1 MSLAEEIRTDS
12 TAEKTLSGLLF
23 TAILIY
29 WAVLLYY
36 ALTFGIPRPKLG
48 IGFLGL
54 SMLIYVLLELNKS
67 IGDRNALDISV
78 LSAAGVIS
86 IVSTAYFYTNYNALN
101 NTRIG
106 MATTTDYV
114 LGLLIFLAVIY
125 LTYRAFGL
133 PFVFV
138 VAAAIGYAY
147 FGMAMPGLLQHT
159 GLSWERLL
167 QIAVTD
173 VEGIYGNLTRITA
186 AWIALFLLFAGLMQA
201 YGAFDVMFRG
211 ALRISQHV
219 KSGVAQSAV
228 IASLIIGSISGS
240 ATANTALSGSI
251 TIPLMKE
258 HGLKAETA
266 GAIEAVASN
275 GGQIMP
281 PVMGASAFL
290 MASLLARSYGDILIA
305 AAIPGIIYFTSIM
318 FAVHFASIKE
328 LDLDRE
334 IDIDEELAEADAE
347 EVEELE
353 LPIALEAARFGL
365 PIFLLVYLLAIAQWT
380 IISAAL
386 WTVGSMVLTGVLFPI
401 CYDAIVNRTVRH
413 TVVEKIKET
422 GSGLVIGA
430 KLLAPIAIIIAALN
444 VIADLLMSTGVP
456 SKLTLTLMELS
467 GGIMLVALLLAVI
480 LCIIL
485 GLGMPTIAAY
495 LIVALL
501 VAPSLIDTFG
511 IPELPAHF
519 FVLYAANLSTITPP
533 IAAGIVVATGI
544 AQSNFW
550 RTSLQAIKISAPI
563 FVLPFMFAYNPE
575 IVTASVGLTSFLSGA
590 IGLLGALF
598 MIYGLNHPLT
608 HLETRLEYVLR
619 FGYLAMGI
627 LIMVY
632 PGFIPRLSLSA
643 VAVVV
648 FVISSA
654 KRRAN
659 LLEKLSLTPFLKSD

>member
-1 MSLAEEIRTDS
+1 
-12 TAEKTLSGLLF
+12 
-23 TAILIY
+23 
-29 WAVLLYY
+29 
-36 ALTFGIPRPKLG
+36 
-48 IGFLGL
+48 
-54 SMLIYVLLELNKS
+54 MLIYVLLELNKS

-201 YGAFDVMFRG
+201 YGASRRDVPGCPADQPTREVRCG
-211 ALRISQHV
+211 PVGGYRC
-219 KSGVAQSAV
+219 
-228 IASLIIGSISGS
+228 LIIGSISGS

-430 KLLAPIAIIIAALN
+430 KLLAPIAIIIAAALN
-444 VIADLLMSTGVP
+444 VIADLLMSTRCP
-456 SKLTLTLMELS
+456 R
-467 GGIMLVALLLAVI
+467 
-480 LCIIL
+480 
-485 GLGMPTIAAY
+485 
-495 LIVALL
+495 
-501 VAPSLIDTFG
+501 SL
-511 IPELPAHF
+511 
-519 FVLYAANLSTITPP
+519 
-533 IAAGIVVATGI
+533 
-544 AQSNFW
+544 
-550 RTSLQAIKISAPI
+550 R
-563 FVLPFMFAYNPE
+563 
-575 IVTASVGLTSFLSGA
+575 
-590 IGLLGALF
+590 
-598 MIYGLNHPLT
+598 
-608 HLETRLEYVLR
+608 
-619 FGYLAMGI
+619 
-627 LIMVY
+627 
-632 PGFIPRLSLSA
+632 
-643 VAVVV
+643 
-648 FVISSA
+648 
-654 KRRAN
+654 
-659 LLEKLSLTPFLKSD
+659 